1 MSFRLP
7 DQPHV
12 TDADAPAAG
21 DAALARDRIRR
32 WNPQP
37 GSATAR
43 LLRAVMTEIEAWRF
57 CQRRDCGR
65 ARRCAAAR
73 VDCFAHHHAFVCAE
87 LRPRLV
93 AALREANDK

>member
-1 MSFRLP
+1 MSVRLP
-7 DQPHV
+7 DQPQV
-12 TDADAPAAG
+12 TDAGPPDASK
-21 DAALARDRIRR
+21 AALASERIRR
-32 WNPQP
+32 WNPRP

-43 LLRAVMTEIEAWRF
+43 ILRAVMTEIEAWRF

-93 AALREANDK
+93 AALREADGK

>member
-1 MSFRLP
+1 MSVSPRDVPKLTFADPP
-7 DQPHV
+7 D
-12 TDADAPAAG
+12 AR
-21 DAALARDRIRR
+21 DAALVRQRIRL
-32 WNPQP
+32 WNPRP
-37 GSATAR
+37 GSAEAAI
-43 LLRAVMTEIEAWRF
+43 LRAVMTEIEAWRF

-93 AALREANDK
+93 AALREADGE